1 MAPTFAV
8 NMKETPVKTENDT
21 LYYDKAVTPEF
32 IVNEAESFKDKAG
45 KIDYSY
51 TVNKAGVD
59 ITDISEDGSV
69 HTFKAPELTDG
80 TYTITFKYTDGAGNI
95 MKSDSEK
102 LTGGIYMSQTI
113 VVDTKMPIISNIDI
127 TDNCKAGCKDGDV
140 YYMDGQGITFN
151 FTVTVRM
158 WHQKISKSL
167 LRMKMVMNRSLQTLQ
182 KKILKLM
189 EKQCGTVNVL

>member
-1 MAPTFAV
+1 MR
-8 NMKETPVKTENDT
+8 
-21 LYYDKAVTPEF
+21 KAF

-113 VVDTKMPIISNIDI
+113 VVDTKMPIISKRKCLKCSSRN
-127 TDNCKAGCKDGDV
+127 
-140 YYMDGQGITFN
+140 MFL
-151 FTVTVRM
+151 FFHR
-158 WHQKISKSL
+158 
-167 LRMKMVMNRSLQTLQ
+167 RRRSNPLF
-182 KKILKLM
+182 IL
-189 EKQCGTVNVL
+189 G